1 MLTLKKKIN
10 AIHIAD
16 LEGVLGKYGRAADF
30 KAGAM
35 KCVVCGDTV
44 TAENAGSVK
53 FTKGTPSLVC
63 SSVPCY
69 GEVMRT
75 ISQ

>member
-16 LEGVLGKYGRAADF
+16 LEGILGKYGRAADF
-30 KAGAM
+30 RAGAM
-35 KCVVCGDTV
+35 KCVVCGDTI

-53 FTKGTPSLVC
+53 FTNGTPSLVC
-63 SSVPCY
+63 SKVSCY
-69 GEVMRT
+69 SEVMRM